1 MSWRAWTAV
10 AVLLFLP
17 EALWAAAISQ
27 PDLEAFFDGVLSQ
40 RLERD
45 DLAGAAVAVVQ
56 DGAVVFEK
64 GYGYADVAKKI
75 PVSAQ
80 ETVFGIASISKTFT
94 ATAVMQLVAAG
105 QLDLDVDVDRYLD
118 FELVKAFPEPV
129 TLRRL
134 LTHTA
139 GFEEGGKD
147 DLDDPRSIS
156 KLGPFLATHQPA
168 QIFRPGTRIAY
179 SNYGNSLAGYVVE
192 RVAKQ
197 PFAEYIERH
206 IYQPLG
212 MQHSTYE
219 APLPPGLAA
228 LATQEYW
235 RASQPPRPIEYL
247 TRRPAGG
254 MFTTADD
261 MAKYMIMHLQG
272 DQRVLPEDAAR
283 AMYSIQWRA
292 HPNGPGIAMAFYQG
306 VGNGRFVLTHG
317 GDLAC
322 QHSDLWLIPR
332 EHLGVFLIFNTT
344 GTDWTRIRGS
354 IWKAFVDRYLP
365 PTAPLAPTVKA
376 DIRPLVG
383 SYLAT
388 RRIQTGFLSIT
399 SYLQPTRVTGNTDGS
414 LSMEG
419 ATDYSGTPKK
429 YFPSGDLLFRESD
442 GHTLGF
448 IRGQNGTIVAMIAD
462 GVAEFEREQGV
473 LSGRTQALLLLLSAA
488 IIILSLTLWPI
499 AALVRWRYHQPLRNE
514 LDAQALRRKWIVRG
528 TVTVALVMIIL
539 AGTYLAALA
548 KLEFQILSASTDP
561 YIRLFQ
567 LLSLLLIIGSGHAL
581 WSAAMAW
588 KRREGAWSH
597 RLGMTLTS
605 CALAV
610 MAVFILSYHCLAI
623 RLAY

>member
-1 MSWRAWTAV
+1 MLWRIWTSLAV
-10 AVLLFLP
+10 VLFLP
-17 EALWAAAISQ
+17 APLWAADISQ

-45 DLAGAAVAVVQ
+45 DIAGAAVAVVK
-56 DGAVVFEK
+56 DGEVVFEK

-75 PVSAQ
+75 PVSPRD
-80 ETVFGIASISKTFT
+80 TVFGIASISKTFT

-118 FELVKAFPEPV
+118 FEVAKAFPEPI

-147 DLDDPRSIS
+147 DLDDPKSMS

-197 PFAEYIERH
+197 PFATYIAQH

-219 APLPPGLAA
+219 APLPPSLAP

-247 TRRPAGG
+247 TRHPAGG

-261 MAKYMIMHLQG
+261 MTRYMIMHLQG
-272 DQRVLPEDAAR
+272 DRRVLTEEAAR
-283 AMYSIQWRA
+283 TLYSIQWRA

-306 VGNGRFVLTHG
+306 VGNGRYVLTHG

-322 QHSDLWLIPR
+322 QHSDLWLIPG

-354 IWKAFVDRYLP
+354 IWRAFVDRYLP
-365 PTAPLAPTVKA
+365 ATAPPPPTVKA
-376 DIRPLVG
+376 DIARLVG
-383 SYLAT
+383 SYLTT
-388 RRIQTGFLSIT
+388 RRMQTSFLSIT
-399 SYLQPTRVTGNTDGS
+399 SYLQPVRVTGNADGS
-414 LSMEG
+414 ISMEG

-429 YFPSGDLLFRESD
+429 YYPIGDLLFREAD

-448 IRGQNGTIVAMIAD
+448 IRGSNGTIVAVIAD
-462 GVAEFEREQGV
+462 GVAEFEREQGL
-473 LSGRTQALLLLLSAA
+473 LSGHTQALLLILSAA
-488 IIILSLTLWPI
+488 TVLLALVSWPV
-499 AALVRWRYHQPLRNE
+499 AALLRWRYHRPLRNE
-514 LDAQALRRKWIVRG
+514 LDAPALQRKRIVRG
-528 TVTVALVMIIL
+528 TVTVAVVVIFL
-539 AGTYLAALA
+539 AGIYLTALA
-548 KLEFQILSASTDP
+548 KLEFQILSSSTDP

-567 LLSLLLIIGSGHAL
+567 LLCLLLIVGSMHAV
-581 WSAAMAW
+581 WSAAIAW

-610 MAVFILSYHCLAI
+610 MSVFILSYHLLAI